1 MKREPVL
8 IITTIATILIGAI
21 ATLTGNGFISDVAAG
36 KATDVVN
43 ALVQLLVL
51 LAPVIAG
58 ILARGQVTP
67 VAAPSLPVG
76 TPVLVQG
83 TGDTPPPD
91 AVVAVRAPANRAAS
105 ASHPVHRT
113 HV

>member
-1 MKREPVL
+1 MKRQPVL
-8 IITTIATILIGAI
+8 IISTIATILIGAI

-36 KATDVVN
+36 KATDVVT
-43 ALVQLLVL
+43 AAAQLLVL
-51 LAPVIAG
+51 LAPLIAG
-58 ILARGQVTP
+58 GFSWPFVTP

-105 ASHPVHRT
+105 ASHPAHRT